1 MYRLD
6 NEFTNG
12 RFAVTVVGCGGT
24 GGFVAE
30 GICRFLP
37 PEAILMLIDHDRVEE
52 RNILRQCFTMEDLG
66 KFKAEA
72 LACRLSRVHRRPVAY
87 ITLPVAMVEITVPG
101 LVIGCVDN
109 GLARRDIAE
118 AVKGS
123 LYPPFGYRSWW
134 VDAGNGENYG
144 QVLVGNT
151 DKVGLCTPVG
161 DIYHGLPFPT
171 VQRPDLLLQTPQARD
186 CTSIAEEQGPTINL
200 TMAAAVV
207 EVVRRLLAG
216 TCPWVQLYIDME
228 TGTHAPVFVTPETIK
243 ALTERKGGRH
253 GKRKR

>member
-101 LVIGCVDN
+101 LVIGCVD
-109 GLARRDIAE
+109 
-118 AVKGS
+118 
-123 LYPPFGYRSWW
+123 
-134 VDAGNGENYG
+134 
-144 QVLVGNT
+144 
-151 DKVGLCTPVG
+151 
-161 DIYHGLPFPT
+161 
-171 VQRPDLLLQTPQARD
+171 
-186 CTSIAEEQGPTINL
+186 
-200 TMAAAVV
+200 
-207 EVVRRLLAG
+207 
-216 TCPWVQLYIDME
+216 
-228 TGTHAPVFVTPETIK
+228 
-243 ALTERKGGRH
+243 
-253 GKRKR
+253 